1 MFVGMARARGLGFA
15 FASAAALCAQSD
27 RALSLPVPASVG
39 GALLVQLEHP
49 VLAAGNPCWFLLA
62 PRYVGSQGIQL
73 LPFQWIG
80 SARLDVVQIF
90 ATFGVVLDASGSSV
104 LSLAVPNDPWFAGIG
119 FDVQAI
125 DLHVASDTLSFSR
138 NDLQVEVLA
147 AAPVAQID
155 LVAVPAGTFSM
166 GSAQGSNIDQ
176 PVHTVTISRP
186 FWIGRTEVTQ
196 AQFVSTMGHN
206 PSRFQGTAA
215 LQASLRP
222 VDNVSFEDAADY
234 CARVDAIERAA
245 GRVPAGYA
253 YRLPTE
259 AEWEYCCRAGTTT
272 AFAFGSQVDCSQANI
287 YNENA
292 NGGAQPA
299 PCVGDPSTG
308 NGQTWVSSFFAANAF
323 GLHSMHGNVAE
334 WVLDGFPT
342 NGIQPYSPQ
351 AVTDPVERS
360 GPLRMVRGGSWW
372 SSSVV
377 ARSSYRAGAVV
388 ADLGNVGFRLALAPI
403 LP

>member
-1 MFVGMARARGLGFA
+1 MARARGLGVML
-15 FASAAALCAQSD
+15 ASAAAVCAQAD
-27 RALSLPVPASVG
+27 RSLSLPVPASVG
-39 GALLVQLEHP
+39 GALLIQLEHP
-49 VLAAGNPCWFLLA
+49 ILAAGNPCWFLLA
-62 PRYVGSQGIQL
+62 PRYCGSFGIQL

-80 SARLDVVQIF
+80 SARLDVVQVF

-104 LSLAVPNDPWFAGIG
+104 LSLAVPNDPWFVG
-119 FDVQAI
+119 VQLDAQTI
-125 DLHVASDTLSFSR
+125 DLEIGSDTLTFSG

-147 AAPVAQID
+147 GAPVAQLD

-196 AQFVSTMGHN
+196 AQFVATMGHN
-206 PSRFQGTAA
+206 PSRFQGAAA

-222 VDNVSFEDAADY
+222 VDNVTFEDAADY
-234 CARVDAIERAA
+234 CSRIDAIERAA

-259 AEWEYCCRAGTTT
+259 AEWEYCCRAGSTTE
-272 AFAFGSQVDCSQANI
+272 FAFGSQVDCSQANI

-323 GLHSMHGNVAE
+323 GLRSMHGNVAE
-334 WVLDGFPT
+334 WVLDGFPA
-342 NGIQPYSPQ
+342 NGIQLYASQ
-351 AVTDPVERS
+351 AVTDPVERT

-377 ARSSYRAGAVV
+377 ARSSYRSSTVV
-388 ADLGNVGFRLALAPI
+388 PDRGNVGFRIALAPI